1 MSRFSRT
8 TGGIEIE
15 LEDTEVAILSRLS
28 SLLGA
33 VGVDKN
39 DPARSRLNPKI
50 YADDGRA
57 SREFE
62 RLVGKERDEARS
74 ADRERF
80 TDTLQAVAAG
90 TIVLTDRDAAVWLR
104 VLGEARIVLS
114 ARKGLFDTGLPTE
127 PPTDPEIALVML
139 LGYLQEE
146 LVGEMLAAMED
157 RP

>member
-1 MSRFSRT
+1 MSRFSRK
-8 TGGIEIE
+8 TGGIEVE
-15 LEDTEVAILSRLS
+15 LEDSEVAILSRLS

-33 VGVDKN
+33 AGVEKD

-50 YADDGRA
+50 YTDDGQA

-62 RLVGKERDEARS
+62 RLVGKERVEARS

-80 TDTLQAVAAG
+80 VDTLQAVAAG
-90 TIVLTDRDAAVWLR
+90 PIVLTDLDAAVWLR
-104 VLGEARIVLS
+104 VLGEARIILS
-114 ARKGLFDTGLPTE
+114 ARKGLFDIGLPTE

-146 LVGEMLAAMED
+146 LVGEMLAALED
-157 RP
+157 TP